1 MAMHKPK
8 KTKRFQP
15 GGLVD
20 SEGRPVRDSSGQ
32 SIMTGFGRE
41 EAETQKRMQAA
52 EAKLAQDVQDKLK
65 VDKAAK
71 AAKDDADFAEADR
84 MSSTARSVAGKPAE
98 KAAPS
103 AKPKSGIVTKEQLAK
118 SGFDNLRD
126 YMNAEKGLKR
136 RDGKPPTTT
145 TSKPAG
151 APGFLDPQ
159 QKAQQK
165 DKGPYRDEGR
175 NRPAPAAP
183 AKKPEQSPVTAFPI
197 NPGIL
202 KQREEA
208 EKKRDAARAAKRK
221 AEEDEKKAR
230 PAKEAAERKMLSEQP
245 GAVAYRKKREEE
257 DKMSPGQRSAARG
270 KKIKEFFGMAKGGSV
285 SSASK
290 RADGIAQ
297 RGKTRGKVY

>member
-1 MAMHKPK
+1 MK
-8 KTKRFQP
+8 KTKRYED
-15 GGLVD
+15 GGYLLD
-20 SEGRPVRDSSGQ
+20 SEGKRVKSG
-32 SIMTGFGRE
+32 SGEDIMTGYGRE
-41 EAETQKRMQAA
+41 EAETQKRMKAA
-52 EAKLAQDVQDKLK
+52 EEKLAQDVQDKLK
-65 VDKAAK
+65 VDKAAKAAK

-221 AEEDEKKAR
+221 ESE
-230 PAKEAAERKMLSEQP
+230 AKEEKFTKDLSSDP
-245 GAVAYRKKREEE
+245 GQVALKKRREEE
-257 DKMSPGQRSAARG
+257 DKMSPAQRSAARG
-270 KKIKEFFGMAKGGSV
+270 KAIKDFSIKELFGMAKGGSV
-285 SSASK
+285 RGA
-290 RADGIAQ
+290 GIAQ
-297 RGKTRGKVY
+297 RGVRKCKMV

>member
-1 MAMHKPK
+1 MA
-8 KTKRFQP
+8 
-15 GGLVD
+15 
-20 SEGRPVRDSSGQ
+20 
-32 SIMTGFGRE
+32 
-41 EAETQKRMQAA
+41 AA
-52 EAKLAQDVQDKLK
+52 EKKLAQDVQNKLK
-65 VDKAAK
+65 ADK

-84 MSSTARSVAGKPAE
+84 VSSTARAVAGKPAA
-98 KAAPS
+98 KTTPAA
-103 AKPKSGIVTKEQLAK
+103 KSKIVTKEQLAK

-126 YMNAEKGLKR
+126 YKNAEKGLKR

-151 APGFLDPQ
+151 APGLLDPQ

-197 NPGIL
+197 NPGVL